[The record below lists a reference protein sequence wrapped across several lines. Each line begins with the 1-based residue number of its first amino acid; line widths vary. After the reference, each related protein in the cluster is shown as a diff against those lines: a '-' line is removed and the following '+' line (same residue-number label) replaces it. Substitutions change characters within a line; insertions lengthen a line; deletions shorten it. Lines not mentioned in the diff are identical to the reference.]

1 MRIWTNTREEEQMH
15 WQQRGKREFW
25 RVSRL
30 RRMKRKAGSQ
40 VFGQHGNHVVVE
52 GDIRIDSMS

>member
-1 MRIWTNTREEEQMH
+1 MH

-25 RVSRL
+25 SKQA
-30 RRMKRKAGSQ
+30 KRKAGSQ

-52 GDIRIDSMS
+52 GDIRIDSMSQGEKKNISL